1 MHMEVAELA
10 DMMLIMKVGKVADMV
25 LPLVMKILP
34 RTKFDSSGWISQFWQ
49 NFIISAKL
57 PGIPKIGQFRN
68 FCDVSSYDCWCWPLV
83 VFEIKFT
90 STSSLSLS
98 QSRRAWKEA
107 KWMSRAPNCFLAT
120 RWDAFLQM
128 HCSCSCTWGAVELWN
143 CWAAELW
150 NSCTYCNTA
159 TPWLE

>member
-83 VFEIKFT
+83 VISNKIPINIIIESLTIKEGVER
-90 STSSLSLS
+90 SKVDESSS
-98 QSRRAWKEA
+98 QLLPRHPVRCIS
-107 KWMSRAPNCFLAT
+107 PNALFL
-120 RWDAFLQM
+120 LLHM
-128 HCSCSCTWGAVELWN
+128 GSCGTVELWN
-143 CWAAELW
+143 CGAVERLHI
-150 NSCTYCNTA
+150 
-159 TPWLE
+159 L